1 VWDKSDNIL
10 GVKGIGEKTAVDL
23 LSTYNTLDDIYAS
36 LAQIKGATAKAGRER
51 RCSSLPP
58 YGSVLD
64 VPLDVDL
71 EDCKLKGFDRTILE
85 PILEK
90 LEFKSF

>member
-1 VWDKSDNIL
+1 MPRWLRSR
-10 GVKGIGEKTAVDL
+10 EL
-23 LSTYNTLDDIYAS
+23 LQKLK
-36 LAQIKGATAKAGRER
+36 QER
-51 RCSSLPP
+51 RCHSRHMAQL
-58 YGSVLD
+58 VLD

-90 LEFKSF
+90 LEFKSFRQNYRTPAAVWWRN

>member
-1 VWDKSDNIL
+1 MPRWLRSR
-10 GVKGIGEKTAVDL
+10 EL
-23 LSTYNTLDDIYAS
+23 L
-36 LAQIKGATAKAGRER
+36 AKAGSRES
-51 RCSSLPP
+51 CLSLPHMAQL
-58 YGSVLD
+58 VLD

>member
-1 VWDKSDNIL
+1 
-10 GVKGIGEKTAVDL
+10 VDL

-36 LAQIKGATAKAGRER
+36 LAQIKGATRKSWKRER
-51 RCSSLPP
+51 RCLSLHMAQL
-58 YGSVLD
+58 VLD